1 VPAPAPRAPAPAAA
15 SAGRTATALY
25 DYEAAEDNEL
35 SFPEDATVTNLEFPD
50 EDWWFGHY
58 KGKSG
63 LFPANYVQL
72 DG

>member
-1 VPAPAPRAPAPAAA
+1 M
-15 SAGRTATALY
+15 T
-25 DYEAAEDNEL
+25 EL
-35 SFPEDATVTNLEFPD
+35 SFEEGAKIMDLEFPD

-72 DG
+72 DS